1 MNIYFACSIT
11 GGRQDEIIYQALV
24 VTMQEAGHQVPTAIL
39 ASPEVMPLEGM
50 ATPADVYAR
59 DTAWIEECDLL
70 VAEVSTPSHGVGYE
84 VGYALSLGKR
94 VLCLYRKDCKVSK
107 MILGNPHPHLTTH
120 SYKTSKEAVQLLS
133 QFLDRNS
140 MGELNE

>member
-107 MILGNPHPHLTTH
+107 MILGNPDPRLTIHTYTTPEQAVKLLN
-120 SYKTSKEAVQLLS
+120 SYLEKLS
-133 QFLDRNS
+133 GL
-140 MGELNE
+140 GIA